1 MPLAGKRLISIFQ
14 VFKDDSDEIADTKI
28 DLAFPL
34 PVLHFFMLDNRAK
47 RFAVCTCVGV
57 LMFFE
62 MCEEEKD
69 SATNWDKWRRVIFLQ
84 MGDALEGSPC
94 QPIWVSPFILNLAE
108 KNDMPLH
115 EFLKKNGGKIKRKLQ
130 FTQNPFT
137 LKVVR
142 SFGIQTDGD
151 IGRSLPKLELVD
163 ELKQEIKQVPKLRLN
178 KSNLSAETEKYFE
191 NLSNLKKDALKNWR
205 ASVFDKITS
214 PKGQLKTEGDS
225 AGTMRNL
232 TRVGKESTDRK
243 SSFTNGSNI
252 KVVPHIE
259 QGKPESRTHR
269 NKIEPS
275 SNKDQTKFMVGRND
289 GDKTEST
296 IDSDKRESSFDREKS
311 TQDKPNSHSGQHI
324 SEAMTDKEKTDSQ
337 THHNDT
343 KPSPDHDELKLKI
356 DRGKIKTQSENA
368 VEFTGTVPDQR
379 LSMFYGGYRL
389 LQAPENMSKKRMTPI
404 RRSCSS
410 DDLHLSNCVQKMKT
424 LDKMLIYSWNTEK
437 SSIKLHASNV
447 QTAKKVNIH
456 SDIS

>member
-1 MPLAGKRLISIFQ
+1 MQKVNIYIFK
-14 VFKDDSDEIADTKI
+14 VFKDESDEIADTKI
-28 DLAFPL
+28 DMAFPL

-62 MCEEEKD
+62 MCEEDTD
-69 SATNWDKWRRVIFLQ
+69 SAANWDKWRRVIFLQ

-130 FTQNPFT
+130 FTQHPFT

-151 IGRSLPKLELVD
+151 IGRSLPKFEVVD
-163 ELKQEIKQVPKLRLN
+163 ELKQEIKQAPKLRLN

-225 AGTMRNL
+225 AGSMRNL

-243 SSFTNGSNI
+243 NSLTNGSS
-252 KVVPHIE
+252 PQSE
-259 QGKPESRTHR
+259 LGKPESRTHR
-269 NKIEPS
+269 NKVEPS
-275 SNKDQTKFMVGRND
+275 SSKDQTKFMVGRND
-289 GDKTEST
+289 GDKPEST
-296 IDSDKRESSFDREKS
+296 IDSDKRESSFGREKTTKDNS
-311 TQDKPNSHSGQHI
+311 KSHSGQHI
-324 SEAMTDKEKTDSQ
+324 TDAMTDKEKTDSQ
-337 THHNDT
+337 THDNDT
-343 KPSPDHDELKLKI
+343 KPSPDHDELRFKT
-356 DRGKIKTQSENA
+356 DRGKIKSQSENG

-379 LSMFYGGYRL
+379 LSMFYGGCRL
-389 LQAPENMSKKRMTPI
+389 LQASENMSKRERMTPI
-404 RRSCSS
+404 RRSSSS

-437 SSIKLHASNV
+437 SSIRLHASNV
-447 QTAKKVNIH
+447 QTAKKVNIL
-456 SDIS
+456 ST